1 MYNHYED
8 PQDRLNG
15 LEELNDYLENALTE
29 AKCLRLCNIVEMLQ
43 DLIGD
48 LQMDIEEAEE
58 AADRENRI
66 FDAEERSAYSA
77 AVI

>member
-1 MYNHYED
+1 MYNHYEE
-8 PQDRLNG
+8 PKDRLNG
-15 LEELNDYLENALTE
+15 LEELNDYLENALAE
-29 AKCLRLCNIVEMLQ
+29 AKSLRLCNIVEMLQ

-66 FDAEERSAYSA
+66 FDSEERSAYFA

>member
-29 AKCLRLCNIVEMLQ
+29 AKSLRLCNIVEMLQ

-58 AADRENRI
+58 AAESENRA
-66 FDAEERSAYSA
+66 FEQEERMAHYA

>member
-8 PQDRLNG
+8 PQDRRNG

-29 AKCLRLCNIVEMLQ
+29 AKSLRLCNIVEMLK
-43 DLIGD
+43 DLICD

-58 AADRENRI
+58 AVESENRA
-66 FDAEERSAYSA
+66 FEQEERMAHCA